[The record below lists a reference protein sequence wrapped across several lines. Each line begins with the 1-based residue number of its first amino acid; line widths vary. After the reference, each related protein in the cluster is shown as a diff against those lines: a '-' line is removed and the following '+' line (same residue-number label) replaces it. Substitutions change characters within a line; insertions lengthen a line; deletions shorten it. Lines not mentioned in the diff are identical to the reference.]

1 MRAKRV
7 DANHGAIRDTLRR
20 LGWRI
25 LDVSDCAGLCDLL
38 AHRGGI
44 LRMVEVKTAKGTLTA
59 RQQELMA
66 EGWPIVIVRS
76 VEDAL
81 RLR

>member
-7 DANHGAIRDTLRR
+7 DQNHGEIRETLRR
-20 LGWRI
+20 CGWRI

-38 AHRGGI
+38 AHRGGE
-44 LRMVEVKTAKGTLTA
+44 LRMVEVKTAKGKLTP
-59 RQQELMA
+59 RQAELIA
-66 EGWPIVIVRS
+66 EGWPIVIVRTI
-76 VEDAL
+76 EEAA